1 MSWDTERF
9 LQDTLLLGLAAF
21 LGSLVGWQRE
31 AQARP
36 AGLRTHILVALGSC
50 LVTLVRFPGGDTA
63 RIAAQIVTG
72 IGFLGAGVILRR
84 GPTVHGLTTAASIW
98 VVAGVGISVGAGGTY
113 AAIAAVATLIVVF
126 TLEAG
131 KRVEHWIRRTNPDA
145 TLIATVP
152 RSPGATAALL
162 AALTSAGVLIV
173 SVEMDG
179 TDDASWPTQGSSSG
193 ERRALM
199 VTVRLE
205 GSATREALTESV
217 CQAVPDVHLTWV

>member
-1 MSWDTERF
+1 MPWDRDLF
-9 LQDTLLLGLAAF
+9 LHDTVLLTLAAF
-21 LGSLVGWQRE
+21 LGSLIGWQRE
-31 AQARP
+31 TQARP

-50 LVTLVRFPGGDTA
+50 LVTLVRFPGGDNA

-98 VVAGVGISVGAGGTY
+98 VVAGVGIAVGAGGTY
-113 AAIAAVATLIVVF
+113 AAVATVATGIVLF

-131 KRVEHWIRRTNPDA
+131 KRVEHWVRGSNPEA

-152 RSPGATAALL
+152 RSPGMTAAVL
-162 AALTSAGVLIV
+162 AALTGTGVVVL
-173 SVEMDG
+173 SVEMEGSDSGGIAASG
-179 TDDASWPTQGSSSG
+179 TGHGDRQT
-193 ERRALM
+193 LV

-205 GSATREALTESV
+205 GNATREILTE
-217 CQAVPDVHLTWV
+217 AIARATPDAQLIWV